1 MTSDITTL
9 TASLSCPA
17 LTSEAEIAPYLT
29 DASQAA
35 AGRPLAVFLPR
46 TTADVSTILRFASTH
61 QLPVSVRGAGAGLA
75 GGAAAYEGGLV
86 ISTEAMAELSIDADA
101 RLADVQPGVLT
112 ATLDAAAQAQGLFFA
127 PDPASAATST
137 VGGNIATNA
146 GGLRCLAHG
155 VTADS
160 VAALEVVLASGEVIQ
175 TGARTI
181 KNVAGLNLTP
191 LFVGSEGTLGVITR
205 ATVRL
210 KPLPEGAPYT
220 FAAYYDSLEDAGAA
234 VLALTKSGLNLGSL
248 ELIDRT
254 IVQLINKHHGAG
266 LTEPGAGLLIGLCTS
281 AQADAARAASIC
293 AEHGASST
301 ETAEGLALMKARR
314 LVFSSIYPEG
324 FTVLGDAG
332 VPVPQLPHF
341 IRRIQEISEATGRAV
356 LITAHAGDGN
366 LHPSVYAGAHGE
378 ETEAAEEVLAL
389 ISAAALELGG
399 TITGEHGIGSA
410 KLHALE
416 EQLTPA
422 TLAAGRAIKAALD
435 PAGILTP
442 GRGI

>member
-1 MTSDITTL
+1 MTSEITTL

-35 AGRPLAVFLPR
+35 SGHPLAVFLPR

-61 QLPVSVRGAGAGLA
+61 QLPVSVRGAGTGLA

-86 ISTEAMAELSIDADA
+86 ISTEAMTELSIDADA
-101 RLADVQPGVLT
+101 RLADVQPGALT

-210 KPLPEGAPYT
+210 KPLPEGTPYT
-220 FAAYYDSLEDAGAA
+220 FAASYDSLEDAGAA
-234 VLALTKSGLNLGSL
+234 VLALTKSGLNLESL

-254 IVQLINKHHGAG
+254 IVQLINKH
-266 LTEPGAGLLIGLCTS
+266 
-281 AQADAARAASIC
+281 Q
-293 AEHGASST
+293 
-301 ETAEGLALMKARR
+301 
-314 LVFSSIYPEG
+314 
-324 FTVLGDAG
+324 
-332 VPVPQLPHF
+332 
-341 IRRIQEISEATGRAV
+341 
-356 LITAHAGDGN
+356 
-366 LHPSVYAGAHGE
+366 
-378 ETEAAEEVLAL
+378 
-389 ISAAALELGG
+389 
-399 TITGEHGIGSA
+399 
-410 KLHALE
+410 
-416 EQLTPA
+416 
-422 TLAAGRAIKAALD
+422 
-435 PAGILTP
+435 
-442 GRGI
+442 GRGSPHRAPGC